1 MGDPCMMLRE
11 SRKEEVSQV
20 SDKECVLQSLSE
32 AWNQMND
39 AARSYLIGYGEG
51 YIASRQAPAGA

>member
-1 MGDPCMMLRE
+1 MPDN
-11 SRKEEVSQV
+11 K
-20 SDKECVLQSLSE
+20 DVLQSLSE

-51 YIASRQAPAGA
+51 YIAGRQVPPGALRWAEQNSA

>member
-1 MGDPCMMLRE
+1 MN
-11 SRKEEVSQV
+11 QV

-51 YIASRQAPAGA
+51 YIAGRQAPAGA